1 MFTLEVVSREL
12 GGLAGWGSGILST
25 HTGPLTAWYITSVS
39 RAKAET
45 ENKKS
50 LRAAALFLFWLKS
63 QIQKTLIPAA
73 ASTCNLLD
81 FMAPF
86 GASSGNNI
94 KFEERHG
101 KQNKIYRKFANEFVL
116 FLFIDNFY
124 WKTVIF
130 QSVFHVWKTHRT
142 YGLWQKLFLSH

>member
-1 MFTLEVVSREL
+1 MASSVPTQ
-12 GGLAGWGSGILST
+12 ALSLHGT
-25 HTGPLTAWYITSVS
+25 SPAWS
-39 RAKAET
+39 RARAET

-63 QIQKTLIPAA
+63 QIQKMLIPAA

-86 GASSGNNI
+86 GASSRNNI

-116 FLFIDNFY
+116 LFIHRQFLLEDSHFPECLSCLENPQNLWFTTE
-124 WKTVIF
+124 TVSF
-130 QSVFHVWKTHRT
+130 SLGYQRQYEKADD
-142 YGLWQKLFLSH
+142 